1 MHPKI
6 FALIMACAV
15 LFVVID
21 LIRRQKMTFK
31 YALTWLVTSGLV
43 LFFTIQDQ
51 WLNQLAGWA
60 GFALPSNF
68 IFFLLLIFVIFFS
81 LLLTLYMNEQNSRSE
96 ALAQAIARMD
106 HRLKKLELESTG
118 REGSSPGQDH

>member
-6 FALIMACAV
+6 FAFAMAFIILI
-15 LFVVID
+15 LVID

-31 YALTWLVTSGLV
+31 YALAWLTSSVLV
-43 LFFTIQDQ
+43 LFFTIQDH
-51 WLNQLAGWA
+51 WLNDLTKWA

-81 LLLTLYMNEQNSRSE
+81 LLLTIHINEQNGRSE
-96 ALAQAIARMD
+96 SLAQMIARLD
-106 HRLKKLELESTG
+106 YRLKKLE
-118 REGSSPGQDH
+118 REETDKRS

>member
-6 FALIMACAV
+6 FALITAGTV
-15 LFVVID
+15 LFFVID

-43 LFFTIQDQ
+43 LFFTIQDP
-51 WLNQLAGWA
+51 WLNQLAQWA
-60 GFALPSNF
+60 GFTLPSNF
-68 IFFLLLIFVIFFS
+68 IFFLLLVFVIFFS

-106 HRLKKLELESTG
+106 LRIKKMEQD
-118 REGSSPGQDH
+118 SSVGKSSKPE